1 LAAGTVVTNR
11 GHALKKGTSM
21 QAIGDIRTENPFAR
35 KRTRVLALIVAM
47 AAMALVP
54 AMMHPATSEASAC
67 GYQYW
72 GSFVFR
78 DIPIPKG
85 QLTHCINGSGQHVNW
100 DGANFASAGNLC
112 DSSMKFTYG
121 YGSQSI
127 SGNVHA
133 GCSHVGQWKYSLN
146 RNVPRGQACAEL
158 WIYNWQK
165 LVTKQCHFVS

>member
-1 LAAGTVVTNR
+1 
-11 GHALKKGTSM
+11 M

-35 KRTRVLALIVAM
+35 KRTRVLALLVAL

-54 AMMHPATSEASAC
+54 AMMPATSQASAC

-100 DGANFASAGNLC
+100 DGANFASVGNLC

-127 SGNVHA
+127 SGNVHW
-133 GCSHVGQWKYSLN
+133 GCSHVGQWKYALN
-146 RNVPRGQACAEL
+146 RDVPRGQACAEL
-158 WIYNWQK
+158 WIFNWQK
-165 LVTKQCHFVS
+165 MVTKQCHFVG